1 VIVAVSV
8 DMEGAS
14 QLQGVREIWGCLPEY
29 WATGKPRLEADVFA
43 ACRGLLI
50 GGASELVVLDNHG
63 GNTVNVSPEALPAG
77 ARLETWRDFDLR
89 EHGVDAMF
97 QVGYHPRGGVE
108 GFLSHTYLP
117 GLRLRVDGE
126 LISES
131 HGRAW
136 ASGVPLLGITGN
148 DLHQQTIGSLSD
160 TPYLVVQKSLGRSA
174 MQPLWDVEEG
184 LDAIRAFTERCMRD
198 AASAAPIHVP
208 ADGTFE
214 ASMPNGQEVVDQ
226 MEAVGWARTG
236 DVTFAVHFKEWAD
249 TREPLAAAMSAALA
263 PFVPYWLGG
272 FDSAEDAAAADQERV
287 AQLRLIFDAWAR
299 RSEPQWWEER
309 AEPLPPDVSQSSVAR

>member
-1 VIVAVSV
+1 MIVAVSV

-14 QLQGVREIWGCLPEY
+14 QLRGVREIWGCLPEY
-29 WATGKPRLEADVFA
+29 WETGRPRLEADVVA
-43 ACRGLLI
+43 TCEGLLA

-63 GNTVNVSPEALPAG
+63 GNTVNVSAGALPAG

-89 EHGVDAMF
+89 DHAVDATF

-117 GLRLRVDGE
+117 GLRLRFDGE

-136 ASGVPLLGITGN
+136 ASGVPLLGIIGN

-174 MQPLWDVEEG
+174 MEPLWNVEDG
-184 LDAIRAFTERCMRD
+184 LEAIREFAERCVRD
-198 AASAAPIHVP
+198 AAAAPSIASP
-208 ADGTFE
+208 TDGTFE
-214 ASMPNGQEVVDQ
+214 ASIPNGHEVVAQ
-226 MEAVGWARTG
+226 LEAAGWARTG
-236 DVTFAVHFKEWAD
+236 DVTFGVAFKEWAD

-263 PFVPYWLGG
+263 PFLPYWLGG
-272 FDSAEDAAAADQERV
+272 FDSAEAAAAADQERV
-287 AQLRLIFDAWAR
+287 AQLRLIFDAWAQE
-299 RSEPQWWEER
+299 SQPQWWEER
-309 AEPLPPDVSQSSVAR
+309 ADPLPPDVAQARTAR